1 MERKMIEFEDEILSL
16 LHSKSE
22 GGYWDFKRSW
32 HEDDA
37 SLLHDIICLANNI
50 ENRDC
55 YLIIGVDE
63 KNNFEFY
70 PLNDDHNRK
79 NSNELTIFLRDK
91 KFFGGIRPSISL
103 QTITVEGYEID
114 VLTVK
119 NDTHTPYYLTEDY
132 YSKNKNLKKPKVV
145 LKQNIY
151 TRINDTN
158 TPINRTADIDKI
170 EYLWRKRFG
179 IYLSIE
185 EKMQLYLSDVKNW
198 VYDDERGMFYYR
210 MEPLF
215 TIELKRLDYDEQKLQ
230 SKRSEFYD
238 QLMLDKGEGD
248 TWEEFEIKYANVTI
262 YSHWVDYLDGGRY
275 IIAIP
280 QCEIISNNSMEVG
293 DMYMYY
299 YDLSNIQGLVNKIFV
314 NYYPGEGWN
323 TLKHYLEDF
332 LIKFNSK
339 IEVENFVKFM
349 NTNIS
354 LLTNDELY
362 PKEVLE
368 GKDGMEESY
377 VNYYIG
383 AKKIKWVYE
392 KRYLNRET
400 VI

>member
-1 MERKMIEFEDEILSL
+1 MEFKDEILSL

-132 YSKNKNLKKPKVV
+132 SSRKKNLKKTKVV

-158 TPINRTADIDKI
+158 TPINQTADIDKI

-179 IYLSIE
+179 LYLSVE
-185 EKMQLYLSDVKNW
+185 EKMQLYLSDIKNW
-198 VYDDERGMFYYR
+198 VYDDERGMLYYR

-215 TIELKRLDYDEQKLQ
+215 SIELQRLDYDEEKFQ

-238 QLMLDKGEGD
+238 QLMSDKGRGD
-248 TWEEFEIKYANVTI
+248 TWEKFEIKYANVTI
-262 YSHWVDYLDGGRY
+262 YSHWADYLDGGRY
-275 IIAIP
+275 MIAIP
-280 QCEIISNNSMEVG
+280 QRKIISNNSMVVG
-293 DMYMYY
+293 DMYGMYY
-299 YDLSNIQGLVNKIFV
+299 YDFSNIQGLVNKIFV

-323 TLKHYLEDF
+323 TLKHYLKDF
-332 LIKFNSK
+332 LIEFNSK

-354 LLTNDELY
+354 LLKDDKLY
-362 PKEVLE
+362 PEKVLN
-368 GKDGMEESY
+368 GKYGMEEIY
-377 VNYYIG
+377 VNDYIC

-392 KRYLNRET
+392 NHYLNRKT

>member
-1 MERKMIEFEDEILSL
+1 MIEFEDEILSL

-132 YSKNKNLKKPKVV
+132 SSKNKNLKKPKVV

-262 YSHWVDYLDGGRY
+262 YSHWVDHLDGGRY
-275 IIAIP
+275 MIAIP

>member
-1 MERKMIEFEDEILSL
+1 MIEFEDEILSL

-79 NSNELTIFLRDK
+79 NSNELTTFLRDK

-119 NDTHTPYYLTEDY
+119 NDTHTPYYLTENY
-132 YSKNKNLKKPKVV
+132 SSKNKNLKKPKVV

-179 IYLSIE
+179 IYLSVE

-215 TIELKRLDYDEQKLQ
+215 TIELKRLDYDEQKFQ

-238 QLMLDKGEGD
+238 QLMPDKGKGD

-262 YSHWVDYLDGGRY
+262 YSHWVDHLDGGRY
-275 IIAIP
+275 MIAIP

-293 DMYMYY
+293 DMYCMYY
-299 YDLSNIQGLVNKIFV
+299 YDFSNIQGLVNKIFV

-323 TLKHYLEDF
+323 TLKHYLKDF

-354 LLTNDELY
+354 LLKNDKLY
-362 PKEVLE
+362 PEKVLK
-368 GKDGMEESY
+368 GKYGMEEIY
-377 VNYYIG
+377 VNDYIG

-392 KRYLNRET
+392 NHYLNRET

>member
-1 MERKMIEFEDEILSL
+1 MIEFEDEILSL

-275 IIAIP
+275 MIAIP

>member
-1 MERKMIEFEDEILSL
+1 MEFKDEILSL

-132 YSKNKNLKKPKVV
+132 SSRKKNLKKSKVV

-158 TPINRTADIDKI
+158 TPINQTADIDKI

-179 IYLSIE
+179 LYLSVE
-185 EKMQLYLSDVKNW
+185 EKMQLYLSDIKNW
-198 VYDDERGMFYYR
+198 VYDDERGMLYYR

-215 TIELKRLDYDEQKLQ
+215 SIELQRLDYDEEKFQ

-238 QLMLDKGEGD
+238 QLMSDKGRGD
-248 TWEEFEIKYANVTI
+248 TWEKFEIKYANVTI
-262 YSHWVDYLDGGRY
+262 YSHWADYLDGGRY
-275 IIAIP
+275 MIAIP
-280 QCEIISNNSMEVG
+280 QRKIISNNSMVVG
-293 DMYMYY
+293 DMYGMYY
-299 YDLSNIQGLVNKIFV
+299 YDFSNIQGLVNKIFV

-323 TLKHYLEDF
+323 TLKHYLKDF
-332 LIKFNSK
+332 LIEFNSK

-354 LLTNDELY
+354 LLKDDKLY
-362 PKEVLE
+362 PEKVLN
-368 GKDGMEESY
+368 GKYGMEEIY
-377 VNYYIG
+377 VNDYIC

-392 KRYLNRET
+392 NHYLNRKT

>member
-1 MERKMIEFEDEILSL
+1 MEFKDEILSL

-70 PLNDDHNRK
+70 LLNDDHNRK

-132 YSKNKNLKKPKVV
+132 SSRKKNLKKPKVV

-158 TPINRTADIDKI
+158 TPINQTADIDKI

-179 IYLSIE
+179 LYLSVE
-185 EKMQLYLSDVKNW
+185 EKMQLYLSDIKNW
-198 VYDDERGMFYYR
+198 VYDDERGMLYYR

-215 TIELKRLDYDEQKLQ
+215 SIELQRLDYDEEKFQ

-238 QLMLDKGEGD
+238 QLMSDKGRGD

-262 YSHWVDYLDGGRY
+262 YSHWADYLDGGRY
-275 IIAIP
+275 MIAIP
-280 QCEIISNNSMEVG
+280 QRKIISNNSMVVG
-293 DMYMYY
+293 DMYSMYY
-299 YDLSNIQGLVNKIFV
+299 YDFSNIQGLVNKIFV

-323 TLKHYLEDF
+323 TLKHYLKDF
-332 LIKFNSK
+332 LIEFNSK

-354 LLTNDELY
+354 LLKDDKLY
-362 PKEVLE
+362 PEKVLN
-368 GKDGMEESY
+368 GKYGMEEIY
-377 VNYYIG
+377 VNDYIC

-392 KRYLNRET
+392 NHYLNRKT

>member
-132 YSKNKNLKKPKVV
+132 SSKNKNLKKPKVV

-275 IIAIP
+275 MIAIP

-362 PKEVLE
+362 PKEVLQ